1 MIPSSDF
8 IGYNNIF
15 CFILKI
21 MYIFKY
27 LKLILLIFLLTAC
40 NNEASSYT
48 NISNA
53 ELKKLMADGAVLV
66 DVRTAQEWK
75 QTGIIAG
82 SKTVS
87 LFFANGKM
95 NSDFVPELQKIVKPN
110 DAVILICRTGGRS
123 GVASELLFNKL
134 GYKNVYNVQNGI
146 MKWIRQGNPVVA
158 VNL

>member
-1 MIPSSDF
+1 
-8 IGYNNIF
+8 
-15 CFILKI
+15 

-27 LKLILLIFLLTAC
+27 LKLILLILVLNAC

-53 ELKKLMADGAVLV
+53 ELKNLMANGAVLV

-75 QTGIIAG
+75 QTGIIAD

-95 NSDFVPELQKIVKPN
+95 NSDFVPEIEKIVKPN
-110 DAVILICRTGGRS
+110 DAVILMCSTGGRS

-134 GYKNVYNVQNGI
+134 GYKNVYNLQNGI
-146 MKWIRQGNPVVA
+146 LGWIKEGNPVIA
-158 VNL
+158 VN